1 MISGKSEE
9 EHLLALEEVLK
20 RLANSGLRVKMKKC
34 EFMKPYVDYLGHRID
49 AEGLHPLPDK
59 VEAIHNAPSP
69 QSVQELKAYLGL
81 LTYYGKFLPKLSSVL
96 FPLYRLLR
104 KDVAWEW
111 SEEEEKAFSRSKKM
125 LTSSNLLTHYNPQ
138 LPLTLACDASA
149 YGIGAVLAH
158 RMSDGSEK
166 PIGYVSRT
174 LTKAE
179 KNYSQLEK
187 EGLSCVFGIKKFHNY
202 VFGRHFELVT
212 DHKPLLGLLKENV
225 SVSAQASPRVKR
237 WSLFLSGYEYSLVFR
252 NTSAHANAD
261 ALSRLPLP
269 VEPATTDTPP
279 EIVLLAD
286 HLKDSPVTEADIRVW
301 TRTDP
306 ELSQVLQFVM
316 QGWPSHCSENL
327 KAFVSK
333 QMELSSLDGCVLWG
347 SRVVIP
353 KKGRDAVL

>member
-1 MISGKSEE
+1 MLQTLKYGCGNFVLIIIIPVFNYCD
-9 EHLLALEEVLK
+9 HL
-20 RLANSGLRVKMKKC
+20 
-34 EFMKPYVDYLGHRID
+34 YYI
-49 AEGLHPLPDK
+49 LP
-59 VEAIHNAPSP
+59 VSYT
-69 QSVQELKAYLGL
+69 SVQELKAYLGL

-187 EGLSCVFGIKKFHNY
+187 EGLSCVSGIKKFHNY

-225 SVSAQASPRVKR
+225 SVCAQASPRVKR
-237 WSLFLSGYEYSLVFR
+237 WSLFFIWVRVFFSFQKHKCTCKCR
-252 NTSAHANAD
+252 
-261 ALSRLPLP
+261 
-269 VEPATTDTPP
+269 
-279 EIVLLAD
+279 
-286 HLKDSPVTEADIRVW
+286 
-301 TRTDP
+301 
-306 ELSQVLQFVM
+306 
-316 QGWPSHCSENL
+316 CSE
-327 KAFVSK
+327 STPTSCGTCDYK
-333 QMELSSLDGCVLWG
+333 QIQNSHKCCSLLCKVGQAT
-347 SRVVIP
+347 
-353 KKGRDAVL
+353 AVRI

>member
-1 MISGKSEE
+1 MINTHKGLFQYTRLPFGISSAPGIFQRVLENVLQNIPGVVNYLDDILISRKSEE

-69 QSVQELKAYLGL
+69 QSVQELKAYSGL
-81 LTYYGKFLPKLSSVL
+81 HSYYGKFLLKLSSIL

-125 LTSSNLLTHYNPQ
+125 SSNLLTHYNPQ

-149 YGIGAVLAH
+149 YGIMAVLAH

-174 LTKAE
+174 
-179 KNYSQLEK
+179 Y
-187 EGLSCVFGIKKFHNY
+187 I
-202 VFGRHFELVT
+202 
-212 DHKPLLGLLKENV
+212 D
-225 SVSAQASPRVKR
+225 
-237 WSLFLSGYEYSLVFR
+237 
-252 NTSAHANAD
+252 
-261 ALSRLPLP
+261 
-269 VEPATTDTPP
+269 
-279 EIVLLAD
+279 
-286 HLKDSPVTEADIRVW
+286 
-301 TRTDP
+301 
-306 ELSQVLQFVM
+306 
-316 QGWPSHCSENL
+316 
-327 KAFVSK
+327 
-333 QMELSSLDGCVLWG
+333 
-347 SRVVIP
+347 
-353 KKGRDAVL
+353 